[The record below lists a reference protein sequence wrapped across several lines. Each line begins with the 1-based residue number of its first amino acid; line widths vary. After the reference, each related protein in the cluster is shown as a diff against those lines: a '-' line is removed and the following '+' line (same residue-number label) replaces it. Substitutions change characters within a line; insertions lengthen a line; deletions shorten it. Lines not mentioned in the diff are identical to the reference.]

1 MIGKLR
7 KVKFLKD
14 FNSFKKDTYRV
25 IMEET
30 ALHYRIQ
37 VNLDSDELYWIH
49 KSDNGVLFKVV
60 ERSQILKEKILLFN
74 VIVNFIREE

>member
-1 MIGKLR
+1 MIIIR
-7 KVKFLKD
+7 KVRFLKD

-49 KSDNGVLFKVV
+49 KSDNGDIYNVV
-60 ERSQILKEKILLFN
+60 ERS
-74 VIVNFIREE
+74 

>member
-37 VNLDSDELYWIH
+37 INLDSDELYWLH
-49 KSDNGVLFKVV
+49 KEDCGDLFQVV
-60 ERSQILKEKILLFN
+60 ERS
-74 VIVNFIREE
+74 

>member
-1 MIGKLR
+1 VEYFKKGDVKLR
-7 KVKFLKD
+7 KVRFLKD

-37 VNLDSDELYWIH
+37 VNLHSDELYWLH
-49 KSDNGVLFKVV
+49 KSDCGVLFVVV
-60 ERSQILKEKILLFN
+60 ERS
-74 VIVNFIREE
+74 

>member
-1 MIGKLR
+1 MIGKLQ
-7 KVKFLKD
+7 KVRFLKD

-49 KSDNGVLFKVV
+49 KSDNGDLFVVV
-60 ERSQILKEKILLFN
+60 ERS
-74 VIVNFIREE
+74 

>member
-1 MIGKLR
+1 MVLKEVRIIR
-7 KVKFLKD
+7 KVRFLKD

-37 VNLDSDELYWIH
+37 VNLDSDELYWLH
-49 KSDNGVLFKVV
+49 KADNGVLFQVV
-60 ERSQILKEKILLFN
+60 ERS
-74 VIVNFIREE
+74 

>member
-1 MIGKLR
+1 MR
-7 KVKFLKD
+7 KVRFLKD

-49 KSDNGVLFKVV
+49 KSDNGDIYNVV
-60 ERSQILKEKILLFN
+60 ERS
-74 VIVNFIREE
+74 